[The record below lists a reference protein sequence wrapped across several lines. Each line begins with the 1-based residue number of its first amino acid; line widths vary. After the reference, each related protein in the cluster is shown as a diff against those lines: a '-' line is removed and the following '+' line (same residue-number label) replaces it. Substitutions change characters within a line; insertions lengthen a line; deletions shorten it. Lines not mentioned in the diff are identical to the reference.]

1 MLLSPR
7 GQHSESGQM
16 DQVLEYSPI
25 LIQGTITTIELTVA
39 SAIVA
44 LIISFVVGLSR
55 FSRFAAVRIAAI
67 IYLEFF
73 RGTSAIVQMF
83 FMFYVLPLL
92 GVHLSPLLAGIIAC
106 GFNLGSYGSEV
117 VRGAVQSVPRAQHE
131 AAVALNYTTY
141 QKYRYVLLP
150 QAIPVMIP
158 TFGNLLIELLKLTAV
173 ASLITISDLTFM
185 AQIIRVQTALTLE
198 PFLIIMVIYFIIA
211 SCLVGIVDFIAK
223 KINKGRNITV
233 RKGI

>member
-1 MLLSPR
+1 MLLLTR
-7 GQHSESGQM
+7 GSIPKAAKM
-16 DQVLEYSPI
+16 DQVLEYTPI
-25 LIQGTITTIELTVA
+25 IIDGTITTIELTVA

-55 FSRFAAVRIAAI
+55 FSRFVAVRVAAI
-67 IYLEFF
+67 VYLEFF

-92 GVHLSPLLAGIIAC
+92 GVHLAPLLAGIIAC
-106 GFNLGSYGSEV
+106 GFNLGSYVSEV
-117 VRGAVQSVPRAQHE
+117 VRGAIQSVPRTQHE
-131 AAVALNYTTY
+131 AATALNYTSY
-141 QKYRYVLLP
+141 QKFRYILLP

-198 PFLIIMVIYFIIA
+198 PFVLIMVIYFVLA
-211 SCLVGIVDFIAK
+211 SCLVAITDFIAK
-223 KINKGRNITV
+223 KISKGRNLTI